1 MIRKIIGTS
10 IVCFTMIFWYTH
22 ACTRILLSD
31 KELRMDHEL
40 IVTARVDKIE
50 HVPIQANT
58 GTTLSF
64 PEPDMFYNFQ
74 VEKTFKWDQEI
85 KKITIA
91 EESFSSCS
99 SSYRSWTTYL
109 LYLNPS
115 KANENQYYSYRS
127 KVRDYG
133 ENIRPEFNPLREK
146 QWYKQYTIIT
156 TAWFRLR
163 RNTNIFLENKRYE
176 LQSQID
182 YYKVKYGI
190 Y

>member
-1 MIRKIIGTS
+1 MFKKIIVSLTIGLF
-10 IVCFTMIFWYTH
+10 CFTWYSV
-22 ACTRILLSD
+22 ACSRIAISD
-31 KELRMDHEL
+31 EEERIRSDL

-50 HVPIQANT
+50 HVPIQTNT

-85 KKITIA
+85 KKFTIA

-146 QWYKQYTIIT
+146 QWYKQYTIIK
-156 TAWFRLR
+156 TALFRLR

-176 LQSQID
+176 LQS
-182 YYKVKYGI
+182 
-190 Y
+190 